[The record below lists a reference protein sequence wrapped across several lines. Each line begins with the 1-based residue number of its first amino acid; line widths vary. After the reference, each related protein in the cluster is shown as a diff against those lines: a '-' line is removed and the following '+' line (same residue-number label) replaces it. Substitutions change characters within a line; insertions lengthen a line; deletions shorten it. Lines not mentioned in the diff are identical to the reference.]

1 MILIVAEHTTELEK
15 ICADHH
21 VSRLEL
27 FGSAATGK
35 YKPGESDMDFL
46 VEFKPIPTGS
56 YPNAYFG
63 LMESL
68 EELFGCP
75 IDLVVGS
82 SIKNPYFRQSVDAN
96 KVQVYEA

>member
-1 MILIVAEHTTELEK
+1 MIPLVAEHTAELEK

-63 LMESL
+63 LMEAL

-96 KVQVYEA
+96 KVHVYEA